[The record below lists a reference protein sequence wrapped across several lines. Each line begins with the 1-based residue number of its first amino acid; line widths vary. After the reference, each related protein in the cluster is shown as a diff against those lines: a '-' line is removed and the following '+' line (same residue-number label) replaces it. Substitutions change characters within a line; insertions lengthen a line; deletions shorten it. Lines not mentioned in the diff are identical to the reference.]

1 MTFVEIRR
9 NIRQSASRTIDSVEA
24 SALVS
29 PSLDKPSQA
38 DGIGKNNVV
47 DNTASQESP
56 KSQKLTKELP
66 IEKPKIEENATT
78 APKVD
83 VRLNTN
89 VLKETFVPVIQKISD
104 STSASISSVRET
116 LNKTLFNPNII
127 KSIGEKIPFKTD
139 VAERVETPKK
149 APVSRKKPATKKQA
163 SVSTKELNAGRSKSP
178 RPPKTS
184 RKSPPK
190 KWYED

>member
-1 MTFVEIRR
+1 MAD
-9 NIRQSASRTIDSVEA
+9 SAT
-24 SALVS
+24 
-29 PSLDKPSQA
+29 
-38 DGIGKNNVV
+38 
-47 DNTASQESP
+47 SQEAP
-56 KSQKLTKELP
+56 KSEKLIKELP
-66 IEKPKIEENATT
+66 VEKSKAEENATT
-78 APKVD
+78 AQKVD

-89 VLKETFVPVIQKISD
+89 FIKETFVPVIQKITD
-104 STSASISSVRET
+104 STSVSISSVRGT
-116 LNKTLFNPNII
+116 LNKTLFNPDII

-139 VAERVETPKK
+139 VAERVEIPKK
-149 APVSRKKPATKKQA
+149 APVPSKKPATKKQA